1 LKDGRKL
8 GHGKVV
14 VAADGKSRTVTET
27 MPGADGKP
35 VNATSV
41 FDKK

>member
-1 LKDGRKL
+1 MKDGRKL

-14 VAADGKSRTVTET
+14 VTADGKSRTVTET